1 MTNYHN
7 KPMQPQRRTAG
18 TTKNRLTMIQTP
30 TTNDEYAYDLLREAA
45 RMINARCPRCAKARL
60 RRIARHDVDV
70 YGADYDEALA
80 RRLTQLGDMLGLPF

>member
-1 MTNYHN
+1 M
-7 KPMQPQRRTAG
+7 
-18 TTKNRLTMIQTP
+18 TP
-30 TTNDEYAYDLLREAA
+30 TPVNNDDYADNLLREAA

>member
-1 MTNYHN
+1 MALQ
-7 KPMQPQRRTAG
+7 PM
-18 TTKNRLTMIQTP
+18 TP
-30 TTNDEYAYDLLREAA
+30 TPDDDYADRLLREAA

>member
-1 MTNYHN
+1 
-7 KPMQPQRRTAG
+7 
-18 TTKNRLTMIQTP
+18 MIQTP
-30 TTNDEYAYDLLREAA
+30 ANNDVYADSLLHEAA

-80 RRLTQLGDMLGLPF
+80 RRLTQLGDMLGQPF